1 MPERPEIR
9 SGSSAGRKR
18 AVSARAGQPPRLLAV
33 LVPVCTAGA
42 LTLAWAAISF
52 AHQDHSTGTLLGLAA
67 LLAASMFAERFPVP
81 VEGADAG
88 GVSLLYV
95 FVVSTTVLYGWE
107 AGALLAAIGTSTQL
121 LQHRPAIRVIYN
133 ASVFGGAAA
142 LAGLSIQWLDTQT
155 VGGLVLAVGIAAFVD
170 YSINLLLITLVVAVH
185 SKRSFTS
192 LVRTNTAG
200 TVIPFSLMASASLIL
215 VVLWQRSAVLAA
227 ALVGPLL
234 AISLYQRSTYRALRA
249 MRLALTDPLTGLGNH
264 RHFHERLQRELV
276 AAEAAAGFLS
286 LCLIDLDDFKHVND
300 VYGHPVGDRVL
311 SEVATRLRQ
320 GGEAFRL
327 GGDEF
332 AVLLPDQAEEE
343 ALATAASIVER
354 LRSMKLEFAEPVTVS
369 AGVATYPVQGVGR
382 DELIRLA
389 DSALYWAKEHGKN
402 RMHSYGPEVVE
413 LADLKKLA
421 KGADRAAR
429 IEAAAS
435 LAKAIDARDA
445 YADGHA
451 ARVAELAERIATR
464 LSLDPDDVALVRVAG
479 ALHDVGKLA
488 VPDEILRKPDPLTEA
503 ERLLLERHPQVGY
516 RMLESLGADPIA
528 DCVLHHHERW
538 DGAGY
543 PDGLHGDDI
552 PLGSRIILVAEA
564 FDALTSD
571 CSYREKLTLEA
582 ALAELEE
589 SAGRQFDP
597 HAVEALAAE
606 VNLVATGVAT

>member
-1 MPERPEIR
+1 M
-9 SGSSAGRKR
+9 SAQ
-18 AVSARAGQPPRLLAV
+18 AGLPPRLLAV
-33 LVPVCTAGA
+33 LVPVCTAGT
-42 LTLAWAAISF
+42 LTLAAAAISF
-52 AHQDHSTGTLLGLAA
+52 VNQDHATGTLLGLAA

-107 AGALLAAIGTSTQL
+107 AGALLAAIGTFTQL
-121 LQHRPAIRVIYN
+121 LQHRPAIRVVYN

-170 YSINLLLITLVVAVH
+170 YWVNLLLITLVVAVH
-185 SKRSFTS
+185 SRRSFTS
-192 LVRTNTAG
+192 LVRTNTVG
-200 TVIPFSLMASASLIL
+200 TVIPFALMASASLIL
-215 VVLWQRSAVLAA
+215 VVLWQRSAILAA

-276 AAEAAAGFLS
+276 AAEEANGFLS
-286 LCLIDLDDFKHVND
+286 LCLVDLDDFKHVND

-311 SEVATRLRQ
+311 SEIAARLRQ

-332 AVLLPDQAEEE
+332 AVLLPEQAEEA
-343 ALATAASIVER
+343 ALATAESIVDR
-354 LRSMKLEFAEPVTVS
+354 LRGMHLEVEEPVTVS

-389 DSALYWAKEHGKN
+389 DNALYWAKEHGKN
-402 RMHSYGPEVVE
+402 RVHAYRPEVVD
-413 LADLKKLA
+413 LADLKKLTR
-421 KGADRAAR
+421 GADRAAR
-429 IEAAAS
+429 IEAAES
-435 LAKAIDARDA
+435 LAKAVDARDA
-445 YADGHA
+445 YAEGHA
-451 ARVAELAERIATR
+451 ARVAELAERIAVR
-464 LSLDPDDVALVRVAG
+464 LDLDPDDIELVRMAG
-479 ALHDVGKLA
+479 GLHDVGKLA
-488 VPDEILRKPDPLTEA
+488 VPDEILRKPEPLTEE
-503 ERLLLERHPQVGY
+503 ERLTLERHPQVGY

-528 DCVLHHHERW
+528 DCVLHHHEHW
-538 DGAGY
+538 DGTGY

-552 PLGSRIILVAEA
+552 PLGSRIIAAAEV

-571 CSYREKLTLEA
+571 CAYREKLTVET

-589 SAGRQFDP
+589 SAGKQLDP
-597 HAVEALAAE
+597 QVVAAVTAVVSPVPA
-606 VNLVATGVAT
+606 GVTS